1 MPVTEDNEHRPV
13 YNIHKAE
20 NCLIL
25 INPSFGNESRLQKG
39 NMFKTI
45 GKSKNSARGCIRQI
59 KGLYGKDHSR
69 NNSKKYN
76 DISTYKKADNE
87 EIRMRGKDL

>member
-1 MPVTEDNEHRPV
+1 MPVTEDNELRPV

-25 INPSFGNESRLQKG
+25 INASFGNESRLQKG
-39 NMFKTI
+39 SMFKTI
-45 GKSKNSARGCIRQI
+45 DKSKSISARGCIRQI

-69 NNSKKYN
+69 QQ
-76 DISTYKKADNE
+76 
-87 EIRMRGKDL
+87 

>member
-25 INPSFGNESRLQKG
+25 INASFGTESRLQKG
-39 NMFKTI
+39 NTFKTI
-45 GKSKNSARGCIRQI
+45 DKSKNSARGCIRQI

-69 NNSKKYN
+69 QQWKYN
-76 DISTYKKADNE
+76 NISTYKKADNE

>member
-1 MPVTEDNEHRPV
+1 MPVTEDNELRAV

-25 INPSFGNESRLQKG
+25 INASFGNESRLQKG

-45 GKSKNSARGCIRQI
+45 DKSKSISARGCIRQI

-69 NNSKKYN
+69 QQ
-76 DISTYKKADNE
+76 
-87 EIRMRGKDL
+87 